1 MTLGI
6 DLEQFVRDP
15 YGSGIQRVL
24 QQLALYWPAD
34 IPAAFVVPVGG
45 RFRLLEP
52 HQAAELLDIPFAPRE
67 RDSDLRELVRAFIE
81 AQEGPLLGLGDLLAV
96 HDAWLLPEVS
106 YLPAVLERLEIFQKC
121 MPVSMIGYDAL
132 PMTHPA
138 NYRFV
143 PGSAGWVSEYF
154 RHLTRVDTVICISD
168 YAADEITG
176 RLRRDLRK
184 TTLVAHPGG
193 DHLPR
198 QSANSAHNPGG
209 KHADAPLRFL
219 RLGTL
224 EARKMPVEILAGF
237 RQAIAG
243 GANAELVF
251 VGRPSASDEAINS
264 AIQGAIDEGLPI
276 TWIRDADDDR
286 VRAEIADADV
296 FLSVGTE
303 GYGIPVLEAIRLGT
317 PVIFDGIQP
326 AAELMMGRGAL
337 RIDAIAEQ
345 QFARLFDDSVLQR
358 IDQLRGECS
367 ESDIPTWKAFATAVA
382 ESARRA

>member
-24 QQLALYWPAD
+24 QQLALHWPAD

-52 HQAAELLDIPFAPRE
+52 QQAAELLDIPFAPRSA
-67 RDSDLRELVRAFIE
+67 DSDLRELVRAYIE
-81 AQEGPLLGLGDLLAV
+81 AQEGPLLSLGDLLAV

-193 DHLPR
+193 DHLPQ
-198 QSANSAHNPGG
+198 QSGNGGSKTGG
-209 KHADAPLRFL
+209 KRTDAPTRFL

-224 EARKMPVEILAGF
+224 EARKMPVEILGGF
-237 RQAIAG
+237 RQAIDG

-251 VGRPSASDEAINS
+251 VGRPSASDESINS

-326 AAELMMGRGAL
+326 AAELMVGRGAL
-337 RIDAIAEQ
+337 RIDAIEGEK
-345 QFARLFDDSVLQR
+345 FARLFDDSVLQC

-367 ESDIPTWKAFATAVA
+367 ESDVPTWKTFVAAVA
-382 ESARRA
+382 AAARR

>member
-1 MTLGI
+1 
-6 DLEQFVRDP
+6 
-15 YGSGIQRVL
+15 
-24 QQLALYWPAD
+24 
-34 IPAAFVVPVGG
+34 
-45 RFRLLEP
+45 
-52 HQAAELLDIPFAPRE
+52 
-67 RDSDLRELVRAFIE
+67 
-81 AQEGPLLGLGDLLAV
+81 
-96 HDAWLLPEVS
+96 
-106 YLPAVLERLEIFQKC
+106 
-121 MPVSMIGYDAL
+121 
-132 PMTHPA
+132 
-138 NYRFV
+138 
-143 PGSAGWVSEYF
+143 
-154 RHLTRVDTVICISD
+154 
-168 YAADEITG
+168 
-176 RLRRDLRK
+176 
-184 TTLVAHPGG
+184 
-193 DHLPR
+193 
-198 QSANSAHNPGG
+198 
-209 KHADAPLRFL
+209 
-219 RLGTL
+219 
-224 EARKMPVEILAGF
+224 MPVEILAGF